1 MDSIVI
7 GAGLAGLAAAS
18 RLAAAGIAVT
28 LLEARDRLGGRV
40 WTESGPEG
48 RVIDLAAEWIGSAG
62 EIHRLLRAAGVPL
75 VHAEGRMVRR
85 VDGRWKDLEISA
97 VRPMIQRAASLA
109 GRDRS
114 LIEALDECCGEA
126 DALESRAHL
135 LRYVRGFHAADPSKV
150 SVRWLTQV
158 EINQPADA
166 SDIRAP
172 GGAGQAVERLAG
184 SLGGRWDLRLGT
196 VVRAVHWRP
205 GRVEVVTSDGRSFTA
220 ASAVITVP
228 LPLLDPPS
236 DEPAAV
242 RIVPRLDAKLAAA
255 RLLEMGPVVKL
266 GLGFR
271 TAFWRDIEALRDV
284 LFIHAYEQPI
294 PTWWMAAD
302 PSTPLL
308 TGWAGGPDAARLGA
322 ADQQALVDLA
332 ITSLTDALGMS
343 GRDIATQ
350 LESRHFHD
358 WSADPF
364 SRGAYSY
371 VGVGGT
377 EAHRTLAEPVE
388 RTLFFAGEATCGDG
402 FNATMEGAVRSGHRA
417 AEELCQLVQAVR

>member
-18 RLAAAGIAVT
+18 RLAAAGVAVT
-28 LLEARDRLGGRV
+28 LLEARHRLGGRV
-40 WTESGPEG
+40 WTEAGPENHA
-48 RVIDLAAEWIGSAG
+48 IDLAAEWIDSHG
-62 EIHRLLRAAGVPL
+62 EIHRLLRAARVPL
-75 VHAEGRMVRR
+75 AHAEGRMVRR
-85 VDGRWKDLEISA
+85 VDGHWKDLEIGA
-97 VRPMIQRAASLA
+97 VRPLLHRAASLG

-135 LRYVRGFHAADPSKV
+135 LRYVRGFHAADPRRV

-158 EINQPADA
+158 EANQPADA

-172 GGAGQAVERLAG
+172 GGAGQAVETLAA
-184 SLGGRWDLRLGT
+184 SLGARCDVRLGT

-205 GRVEVVTSDGRSFTA
+205 GRVEIRTSDGRSLTA
-220 ASAVITVP
+220 RSAMITVP

-242 RIVPRLDAKLAAA
+242 RVVPRLDAKVAAA
-255 RLLEMGPVVKL
+255 RWLEMGPVVKL

-271 TAFWRDIEALRDV
+271 TAFWRDIDALRDV
-284 LFIHAYEQPI
+284 LFIHAYEQPV

-302 PSTPLL
+302 PAAPLL
-308 TGWAGGPDAARLGA
+308 TGWAGGPDAARLA
-322 ADQQALVDLA
+322 TADQPELVGLA
-332 ITSLTDALGMS
+332 VASLADALGMS
-343 GRDIATQ
+343 GRDIAAQ

-358 WSADPF
+358 WSADAY

-377 EAHRTLAEPVE
+377 EAHHTLAQPVE
-388 RTLFFAGEATCGDG
+388 RTLYFAGEATCGEG
-402 FNATMEGAVRSGHRA
+402 FNATMEGAVRSGWRA
-417 AEELCQLVQAVR
+417 AEELLGEL